1 MADTKDT
8 RDAKDTV
15 VDGAYA
21 LGIEMLDRGE
31 PPAAVERKL
40 IEMGCTADAANRI
53 VGSYSNATAQA
64 ASSDGK
70 LEMQFGGVAL
80 ALGVLDLIY
89 SGGGSVIAWFV
100 TLGGAFNVY
109 RGWSKRRAS

>member
-1 MADTKDT
+1 MADTNDK
-8 RDAKDTV
+8 V

-40 IEMGCTADAANRI
+40 IDMGCTVETAETIIGSHTKAA
-53 VGSYSNATAQA
+53 AQA
-64 ASSDGK
+64 ASSDGR
-70 LEMQFGGVAL
+70 LDIQLGGLAF
-80 ALGVLDLIY
+80 ALGVLDLFY
-89 SGGGSVIAWFV
+89 SGVGDIIAWFV

-109 RGWSKRRAS
+109 RGWSKQRS